1 MTRQEVTMRHGLRV
15 ALLALWL
22 GAPVAALAG
31 MKTELITIRAADGTE
46 LDGAYYT
53 SDADTR
59 PVADRKVVYLIH
71 GRTMSFLTGLPRAL
85 PPILV
90 PEGYDALALN
100 QRASGVIAFR
110 DDLRGVGDARS
121 SCADI
126 LTDVKAGLDH
136 LARLGYRKLI
146 LVGHSSGAF
155 FAGHFGAKEAGVE
168 ALVLASPY
176 PFCNAIPL
184 PRPEWDPI
192 LAQARQLVGEG
203 KGDQL
208 ILLPQGR
215 GFTTWV
221 ISASTALEALK
232 PPPPPL
238 FVALGQW
245 KRPALVFYGDAP
257 LEQQLQGLARPL
269 LAPADGREVMS
280 FPGTDHFYKGRMDT
294 VTAAIKAWLLR
305 HAPPR

>member
-1 MTRQEVTMRHGLRV
+1 MLPAILLLVVAVT
-15 ALLALWL
+15 LWSP
-22 GAPVAALAG
+22 APAAAG
-31 MKTELITIRAADGTE
+31 MKTELITITAPDGTE

-53 SDADTR
+53 TDGDTR
-59 PVADRKVVYLIH
+59 PLAERKVVYLVH
-71 GRTMSFLTGLPRAL
+71 GRTMSFVVGLPRAL
-85 PPILV
+85 PPSLV

-121 SCADI
+121 SCVDV
-126 LTDVKAGLDH
+126 LMDVKAGLDH
-136 LARLGYRKLI
+136 LKRLGYRKLI

-155 FAGHFGAKEAGVE
+155 FAAHHGANDPDVE
-168 ALVLASPY
+168 AMVLASPY

-208 ILLPQGR
+208 ILLPPGR

-221 ISASTALEALK
+221 ISASTALESLK

-238 FVALGQW
+238 FVSMAGF

-257 LEQQLQGLARPL
+257 LEGILQGLARPL
-269 LAPADGREVMS
+269 LVPAEGREVMS
-280 FPGTDHFYKGRMDT
+280 FPGTDHFYKGRIDT
-294 VTAAIKAWLLR
+294 VTAAIKTWLLK

>member
-1 MTRQEVTMRHGLRV
+1 MRQAIR
-15 ALLALWL
+15 ALVLALTL
-22 GAPVAALAG
+22 GAPAIGAAG
-31 MKTELITIRAADGTE
+31 MKTELVTIIAPDGTE

-53 SDADTR
+53 SDGDAR
-59 PVADRKVVYLIH
+59 PLAARKVIYLIH

-121 SCADI
+121 SCADV
-126 LTDVKAGLDH
+126 LVDVKAGLDH
-136 LARLGYRKLI
+136 LGRLGYRKLI

-155 FAGHFGAKEAGVE
+155 FAGHYGAKETGVE
-168 ALVLASPY
+168 AVVLASPY
-176 PFCNAIPL
+176 PFCNSIPL
-184 PRPEWDPI
+184 PRAEWDPI

-208 ILLPQGR
+208 ILLPPSR
-215 GFTTWV
+215 GFTTWA
-221 ISASTALEALK
+221 ISAATALEALK
-232 PPPPPL
+232 PPPAPL

-245 KRPALVFYGDAP
+245 KQPTLVFYGDAP
-257 LEQQLQGLARPL
+257 LEQILQGLAKPL

-280 FPGTDHFYKGRMDT
+280 FPGTDHFYKGRIDT
-294 VTAAIKAWLLR
+294 VTTAIKAWLLK

>member
-1 MTRQEVTMRHGLRV
+1 V
-15 ALLALWL
+15 
-22 GAPVAALAG
+22 
-31 MKTELITIRAADGTE
+31 
-46 LDGAYYT
+46 
-53 SDADTR
+53 
-59 PVADRKVVYLIH
+59 
-71 GRTMSFLTGLPRAL
+71 
-85 PPILV
+85 LV

-121 SCADI
+121 SCADV
-126 LTDVKAGLDH
+126 LMDVKAGLDH

-155 FAGHFGAKEAGVE
+155 FAGHYGAKEAGVE

-208 ILLPQGR
+208 ILLPPSR
-215 GFTTWV
+215 IGFTTWA
-221 ISASTALEALK
+221 ISAATALEATK

-238 FVALGQW
+238 FVALSQW
-245 KRPALVFYGDAP
+245 KRPTLVFYGDAQ
-257 LEQQLQGLARPL
+257 LEQVLQGLAKPL
-269 LAPADGREVMS
+269 LAPADGREVMA

-294 VTAAIKAWLLR
+294 VTAAIKAWLLK

>member
-1 MTRQEVTMRHGLRV
+1 MRQTIR
-15 ALLALWL
+15 ALVLALTL
-22 GAPVAALAG
+22 GAPALGAAA
-31 MKTELITIRAADGTE
+31 MKTELVTIKAPDGTE

-53 SDADTR
+53 SDGDAR
-59 PVADRKVVYLIH
+59 PLAERKVVYLIH

-110 DDLRGVGDARS
+110 DDLRGAGDARS
-121 SCADI
+121 SCADV
-126 LTDVKAGLDH
+126 LMDVKAGLDH

-155 FAGHFGAKEAGVE
+155 FAGHHGAKETAVE

-184 PRPEWDPI
+184 PRADWDPI

-208 ILLPQGR
+208 ILLPPSR

-221 ISASTALEALK
+221 ISAATALEALK

-245 KRPALVFYGDAP
+245 KRPTLVFYGDAP
-257 LEQQLQGLARPL
+257 LEQLLQGLAKPL
-269 LAPADGREVMS
+269 LAPADGREVMF
-280 FPGTDHFYKGRMDT
+280 FPGTDHFYKGRLDT
-294 VTAAIKAWLLR
+294 VTAAIKAWLLK